1 MAGEQIRLLVV
12 EDVPQVASHIRSLL
26 AAQSQI
32 KMLDVVTAG
41 DRAVA
46 SVAEMRPD
54 VVIVDA
60 LLQGRVS
67 GQQVAQ
73 QIRQAEPQVGIIMLT
88 VPQNP
93 ISENTERG
101 IDAVLKMPF
110 TGFDLT
116 TMVRKVGE
124 TRALESARSGS
135 LVVTL
140 FSPKGGVGRTT
151 LAYNLAVALGQDHRV
166 CLIDGSLQFSDLRGL
181 LRVPA
186 VAPSIVNL
194 PTDRIRDQD
203 LAEVTWRDP
212 SGIDILLAPP
222 RIEMAEM
229 VTTRDIE
236 KVLSLL
242 RQLYEF
248 VIIDTRAALSED
260 VLVFLDSA
268 DLILQVLTYDSMA
281 IRALAMSAETFA
293 AIGYPPSKLATVLNR
308 ADASGGFEKADVEQA
323 LGSRIDFEIVSD
335 GNLVLASNNDG
346 IGLRDVQPG
355 RADLQGRATH
365 RRIAGRTPPR
375 AVAGGARRVA
385 EPFLSRS
392 VPSAG
397 DPRPIG
403 VFDSGVGGLTVLAEL
418 NRRLPAESTVYLGD
432 NGRAPYGPRP
442 AEEVRRFTAEAVDW
456 LLRQDVKLLVLACNT
471 ATARALPLV
480 RAQSSVPV
488 LGVVRPGAVAATA
501 ATRSHRVG
509 VIATAGTVESGAYPA
524 AIVEADAAT
533 HVAQLACPEL
543 VPMVEAG
550 IVDGRRA
557 ESVLRAYLEPLL
569 AAEPGMDT
577 LLLGCTHYPLLRE
590 VDRADRGRGGGRR
603 RLRVHHGP
611 RHRGPA
617 RRARLAGAGGIDARP
632 PGGDDRIGRCLRRG
646 RPAPLRGSAAAG
658 RIGRDRAGRARSR
671 RLRSMA
677 NHTARLGA
685 GIVVG
690 GLLAFG
696 ASVASREIMRR
707 AGTTLI
713 DWEAVREIAH
723 RRLGSAAAP
732 MPARQRAEAEDVL
745 PHHPAED
752 RADRGRG
759 DRLAAAGGARDSGRR
774 RPA

>member
-26 AAQSQI
+26 QAQSQI

-73 QIRQAEPQVGIIMLT
+73 QIRQAEPAAGIIMLT

-93 ISENTERG
+93 ITENPERG

-116 TMVRKVGE
+116 TLVRNVGE
-124 TRALESARSGS
+124 TRAVESARSGS

-151 LAYNLAVALGQDHRV
+151 LAYNLAVALGEQHRV

-194 PTDRIRDQD
+194 PTDRIREQD
-203 LAEVTWRDP
+203 FAEVTWRDP

-293 AIGYPPSKLATVLNR
+293 AIGYPASKLTTVLNR
-308 ADASGGFEKADVEQA
+308 ADASGGFEKPDVEQA
-323 LGSRIDFEIVSD
+323 LGSRIDFEVVSD
-335 GNLVLASNNDG
+335 GRLVLSSNNDG
-346 IGLRDVQPG
+346 SAFVTTSPEAPI
-355 RADLQGRATH
+355 AQGV
-365 RRIAGRTPPR
+365 RRIADSLAAHLR
-375 AVAGGARRVA
+375 
-385 EPFLSRS
+385 ERS
-392 VPSAG
+392 
-397 DPRPIG
+397 
-403 VFDSGVGGLTVLAEL
+403 
-418 NRRLPAESTVYLGD
+418 PAL
-432 NGRAPYGPRP
+432 
-442 AEEVRRFTAEAVDW
+442 VRR
-456 LLRQDVKLLVLACNT
+456 
-471 ATARALPLV
+471 
-480 RAQSSVPV
+480 
-488 LGVVRPGAVAATA
+488 
-501 ATRSHRVG
+501 
-509 VIATAGTVESGAYPA
+509 
-524 AIVEADAAT
+524 
-533 HVAQLACPEL
+533 
-543 VPMVEAG
+543 
-550 IVDGRRA
+550 
-557 ESVLRAYLEPLL
+557 
-569 AAEPGMDT
+569 
-577 LLLGCTHYPLLRE
+577 
-590 VDRADRGRGGGRR
+590 
-603 RLRVHHGP
+603 
-611 RHRGPA
+611 
-617 RRARLAGAGGIDARP
+617 
-632 PGGDDRIGRCLRRG
+632 
-646 RPAPLRGSAAAG
+646 
-658 RIGRDRAGRARSR
+658 
-671 RLRSMA
+671 
-677 NHTARLGA
+677 
-685 GIVVG
+685 
-690 GLLAFG
+690 
-696 ASVASREIMRR
+696 
-707 AGTTLI
+707 
-713 DWEAVREIAH
+713 
-723 RRLGSAAAP
+723 
-732 MPARQRAEAEDVL
+732 
-745 PHHPAED
+745 
-752 RADRGRG
+752 
-759 DRLAAAGGARDSGRR
+759 
-774 RPA
+774 